1 MANHNVRTYHWP
13 AIIPDQRFNRNTM
26 LPNAALM
33 RRLAD
38 TFNFVAARQKKHI
51 AAYTQPLNDFK
62 DGAGAGT
69 SYFWPTYFRTGE
81 ATDKIRLCIGWGP
94 VASTTVGAGMY
105 FLLTDITYGA
115 TSDTKLYSAPDV
127 VGSAVVPSSI
137 MHTQTLIDVTPNTE
151 YKTSFT
157 TSSGVTPL
165 YFSLAEAPVALAD
178 DSLTGICNPG
188 AFVAEGPIY
197 DAHIADLIDAN
208 NKLWRHNGS
217 HLISYIGFCDFS
229 VGGATTCY
237 TNSTSTTTYNNV
249 QDSSASVTDTSPGW
263 KLYTTYH
270 ATANRTT
277 IPVQMAVQV
286 DRTAGTGTLD
296 IKFTDGTNSVSITG
310 IGDNGDTTWATTTG
324 TIPVQ
329 NGTKWDL
336 HWKVSSGTTTFRI
349 KGASLF
355 TYEA

>member
-1 MANHNVRTYHWP
+1 MANHDVRTYHWP
-13 AIIPDQRFNRNTM
+13 PVIPDQRFNRNGM
-26 LPNAALM
+26 LPNAALL

-38 TFNFVAARQKKHI
+38 TFNWVAHRQKKHI
-51 AAYTQPLNDFK
+51 ASYTQALNDLRGST
-62 DGAGAGT
+62 GA
-69 SYFWPTYFRTGE
+69 SVWPTYFRTGE
-81 ATDKIRLCIGWGP
+81 GTKKLQLSLGLQASSSATPGEVELI
-94 VASTTVGAGMY
+94 
-105 FLLTDITYGA
+105 LTDITGA
-115 TSDTKLYSAPDV
+115 GAASFSETYRSTVDGS
-127 VGSAVVPSSI
+127 VGVPSSFT
-137 MHTQTLIDVTPNTE
+137 HVTRTITAAPNNE
-151 YKTSFT
+151 F
-157 TSSGVTPL
+157 SSYFNYSGAIPI

-178 DSLTGICNPG
+178 DSLTGICNPA

-217 HLISYIGFCDFS
+217 HLISFIGFHNFLT
-229 VGGATTCY
+229 GGTTAF

-277 IPVQMAVQV
+277 IPVKMAVQV
-286 DRTAGTGTLD
+286 DRTAGTGTCD

-310 IGDNGDTTWATTTG
+310 IGDTGDAWSTTTG

-329 NGTKWDL
+329 DGTKWDL

-349 KGASLF
+349 RGASLF
-355 TYEA
+355 TYEV